1 MVNGRVKI
9 SQTMTNDSEMKMSFQ
24 IDRFID
30 ERWAQGAAA
39 RTRKFRKGVSISLS
53 DLEFQKWHLDIAI
66 LVLLR

>member
-30 ERWAQGAAA
+30 ER
-39 RTRKFRKGVSISLS
+39 
-53 DLEFQKWHLDIAI
+53 
-66 LVLLR
+66 